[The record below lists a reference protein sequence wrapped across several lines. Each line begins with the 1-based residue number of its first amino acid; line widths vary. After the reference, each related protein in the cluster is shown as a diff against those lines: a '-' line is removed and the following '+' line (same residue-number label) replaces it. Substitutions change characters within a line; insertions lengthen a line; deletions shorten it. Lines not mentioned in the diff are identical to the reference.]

1 MDCKAAEKLIPDF
14 IRGRM
19 ETRTAKHFLAHVK
32 KCASCKEE
40 LSIQFLVTVGL
51 ERLEDGEA
59 FNLNKELSSRIAV
72 AEKHVKIRNMVN
84 TNPDFAKTATVAEEF
99 DNLLMS
105 RFYKSLSYGMLI
117 RANEY
122 ELEALERSGEVNAE
136 KEAALKKARDIAIAH
151 HKELTDQLEE
161 EIHYEVVPIR
171 KLVSIQLECG
181 LLVSKYV
188 HEHNI
193 KGC

>member
-72 AEKHVKIRNMVN
+72 AERHVKIR
-84 TNPDFAKTATVAEEF
+84 
-99 DNLLMS
+99 
-105 RFYKSLSYGMLI
+105 
-117 RANEY
+117 
-122 ELEALERSGEVNAE
+122 ERLQWGLYYFE
-136 KEAALKKARDIAIAH
+136 AIAV
-151 HKELTDQLEE
+151 LAV
-161 EIHYEVVPIR
+161 I
-171 KLVSIQLECG
+171 LVMTT
-181 LLVSKYV
+181 LVF
-188 HEHNI
+188 
-193 KGC
+193 